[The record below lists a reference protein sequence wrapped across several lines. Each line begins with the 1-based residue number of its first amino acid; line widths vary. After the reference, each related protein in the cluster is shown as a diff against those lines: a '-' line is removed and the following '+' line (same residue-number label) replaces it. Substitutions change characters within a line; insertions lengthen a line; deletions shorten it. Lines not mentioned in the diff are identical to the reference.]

1 MIMAVLLTGKRKAL
15 NIFYTVIVSLF
26 FVLIPHVRCGGEVAY
41 TLLDGWIPPITCIY
55 FVSLTLSCL
64 AAWLGMNVL
73 SLVFA
78 LPHLI
83 FLGCAAVMIFM
94 YDQASWGMMV
104 IFALALLQIA
114 ILLLFFRKGNSDFCV
129 KFVLSKK
136 EILFNSLLTIF
147 LMISYYYAKCANCVV
162 YIDRQDYLAYNLFG
176 TFLNETRHGN
186 IFELIISFG
195 IFFSILFV
203 WLKKYK
209 LSFGAMTAF
218 ALGTV
223 IAFFFTLNTWARTD
237 AFNIWTIVSVL
248 AMLCFILIFKT
259 QLPQKQ
265 RNDEELIKLEMLKEA
280 GVITE
285 EVYQQ
290 KVAKL
295 APKETDNQ

>member
-1 MIMAVLLTGKRKAL
+1 MAVLLTEKRKVL
-15 NIFYTVIVSLF
+15 NIFYTVIALLF
-26 FVLIPHVRCGGEVAY
+26 FVLIPNMRCGGNVAY

-94 YDQASWGMMV
+94 YDQSSWGMLV

-114 ILLLFFRKGNSDFCV
+114 ILLLFFKKGNGDFCV

-136 EILFNSLLTIF
+136 EILLNSLLTI
-147 LMISYYYAKCANCVV
+147 LLLLSYYYAKCANCVV
-162 YIDRQDYLAYNLFG
+162 FIDGRDYLAYNLFG
-176 TFLNETRHGN
+176 TFLHETRHGN
-186 IFELIISFG
+186 LFELIMSFG
-195 IFFSILFV
+195 MFFAVLFA
-203 WLKKYK
+203 WLKRYK
-209 LSFGAMTAF
+209 VSFGTMMAF

-223 IAFFFTLNTWARTD
+223 IAFFFTINTWARTD
-237 AFNIWTIVSVL
+237 IFNNWAIVSVL
-248 AMLCFILIFKT
+248 AILCSILIFKT
-259 QLPQKQ
+259 HLPKNQ
-265 RNDEELIKLEMLKEA
+265 RKDEELAKLEMLKEA

-285 EVYQQ
+285 EVYQ
-290 KVAKL
+290 KKIAKI
-295 APKETDNQ
+295 ASKETDNQ

>member
-1 MIMAVLLTGKRKAL
+1 MAVLLTGKRKVL
-15 NIFYTVIVSLF
+15 NIFYTVVVSLF
-26 FVLIPHVRCGGEVAY
+26 FVLIPHVRCGGDVAY

-94 YDQASWGMMV
+94 YDQASWGMLV
-104 IFALALLQIA
+104 IFALALLQVA
-114 ILLLFFRKGNSDFCV
+114 ILLLFFRKGNGDFCV

-136 EILFNSLLTIF
+136 EIFFNSLLTIF
-147 LMISYYYAKCANCVV
+147 LLISYYYAKCANCVV
-162 YIDRQDYLAYNLFG
+162 FIDGRDYLAYNLFG
-176 TFLNETRHGN
+176 TFLDETRHGN
-186 IFELIISFG
+186 IFELIMSFG
-195 IFFSILFV
+195 IFFAILFAWIKRCKV
-203 WLKKYK
+203 
-209 LSFGAMTAF
+209 SFGMMMMF

-223 IAFFFTLNTWARTD
+223 IAFFFTLNCWARTD
-237 AFNIWTIVSVL
+237 AFNIWAIVSIL
-248 AMLCFILIFKT
+248 AILCSIMMFIT
-259 QLPQKQ
+259 QLPKSQ
-265 RNDEELIKLEMLKEA
+265 REDEELTKLEMLKEA

-290 KVAKL
+290 KVAKI